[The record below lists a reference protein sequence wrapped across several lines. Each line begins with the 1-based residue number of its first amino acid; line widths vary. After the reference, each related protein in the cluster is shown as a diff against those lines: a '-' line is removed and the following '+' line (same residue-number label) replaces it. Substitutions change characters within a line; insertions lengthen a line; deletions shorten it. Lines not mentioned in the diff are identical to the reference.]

1 MIQSYLTI
9 AWRNL
14 VKNKIFSF
22 INIFGLGLG
31 FAAFIF
37 IALYIVDELSYDRF
51 YPRAKDIYRVH
62 SDISFGGADL
72 KVAVTS
78 DPFGETLK
86 RDYPEVE
93 QYTRLYANEGAK
105 FIRNGEDWIT
115 ESACAYTDSTFFDV
129 FPRPIIE
136 GKAQTALNE
145 PYTVAISRSAAE
157 KYFKGAALGQTLVV
171 DMEEKLKY
179 KVTAVFEDMP
189 VNSHFRF
196 DVLFSM
202 HNANYQFGNY
212 LGHNFH
218 TYIRLKK
225 GADPKKLE
233 AKFPD
238 LIDRY
243 VFPQAQQF
251 MQIKNREDF
260 EKAGNSIAYSLLPL
274 QDIHLKS
281 DGRAVELS
289 VNGSMQYV
297 RVFGI
302 VSLFLLLIASI
313 NFINLS
319 TARSAKR
326 SKEVGIRKVMGTS
339 KSTLI
344 SQFLAES
351 VLSSGISL
359 VFALLL
365 VLSLMPFF
373 NQLTGKDFSWSNV
386 FQFPFFGLVMA
397 LPLVIGL
404 LAGYYPAF
412 FLSSFRPI
420 EVLKSKVN
428 AGFTKSIFR
437 NVLVST
443 QFSISL
449 LLVIATLVVYRQLNF
464 IQQTNL
470 GFNKD
475 QVLVLNGTN
484 ALMNN
489 NTAFRNEVLRLK
501 GVKSASGASYLP
513 VDNSSRSDNPFSK
526 EATIDAKNGFNMQI
540 WNVDEDY
547 IPNLGMEITAGRNF
561 SKEFGGDSTGII
573 LNETAVKF
581 LGYSDPIGKK
591 VYSAEGAA
599 GSAVAYTI
607 VGVVKNFHFSSMR
620 HEIGPLAMR
629 LRNNDWVLAFKID
642 AAESS
647 SLIPQIAQKWKT
659 MASGAP
665 LDYQFLDE
673 SFNNMY
679 RAEQRVGKIALCFA
693 FLTILLACLGLFG
706 LVTYMTEQ
714 RTKEIGIRKV
724 LGASTFGITT
734 MLSKDFLRLVLISIL
749 IASPLAWYFMQQW
762 LKDFTY
768 RIEIQWWMFALAGL
782 GALVLAF
789 LTLSFQS
796 IRAALAN
803 PVKSLKSE

>member
-37 IALYIVDELSYDRF
+37 IALFIVDELSYDRF
-51 YPRAKDIYRVH
+51 YPRAKDIYRVQ

-78 DPFGETLK
+78 DPFGESLK

-93 QYTRLYANEGAK
+93 QYTRIYANEGAK
-105 FIRNGEDWIT
+105 FIRKGEDWIT

-189 VNSHFRF
+189 ANSHFRF

-218 TYIRLKK
+218 TYILLKK
-225 GADPKKLE
+225 GADAKKLE

-260 EKAGNSIAYSLLPL
+260 EKAGNSIVYSLLPL
-274 QDIHLKS
+274 QDIHLRS

-289 VNGSMQYV
+289 VNGNMQYV

-302 VSLFLLLIASI
+302 VALFLLLIASI

-339 KSTLI
+339 KQTLMG
-344 SQFLAES
+344 QFLAES

-359 VFALLL
+359 VFGLLL
-365 VLSLMPFF
+365 VLSLLPFF
-373 NQLTGKDFSWSNV
+373 NQLAGKNFSWSHV
-386 FQFPFFGLVMA
+386 FQFPFFGLVLA
-397 LPLVIGL
+397 LPIVVGL

-428 AGFTKSIFR
+428 AASSKSIFR

-449 LLVIATLVVYRQLNF
+449 LLIIATLVVYRQLNF

-489 NTAFRNEVLRLK
+489 NMAFRNEILRLK
-501 GVKSASGASYLP
+501 GVKSASGAGYLP
-513 VDNSSRSDNPFSK
+513 VDNSARSDNPFSK
-526 EATIDAKNGFNMQI
+526 ESTIDAKNGFNMQI
-540 WNVDEDY
+540 WNVDEGY
-547 IPNLGMEITAGRNF
+547 IPNLGMEISEGRNF
-561 SKEFGGDSTGII
+561 SKAYGSDSTGII
-573 LNETAVKF
+573 INETAAKF
-581 LGYSDPIGKK
+581 LGFTHPVGKK
-591 VYSAEGAA
+591 IYSAEGDA
-599 GSAVAYTI
+599 GGAVPYTI
-607 VGVVKNFHFSSMR
+607 IGVVKNFHFSSMR
-620 HEIGPLAMR
+620 NEIGPLAMR
-629 LRNNDWVLAFKID
+629 LRPNDWALAFKLG
-642 AAESS
+642 AAESTK
-647 SLIPQIAQKWKT
+647 LIPQIAEKWKT
-659 MASGAP
+659 MAGGAP
-665 LDYQFLDE
+665 FDYQFLDE

-679 RAEQRVGKIALCFA
+679 RAELRVGKIALCFS

-724 LGASTFGITT
+724 LGATTFGITT
-734 MLSKDFLRLVLISIL
+734 MLSKDFLRLVLISII

-762 LKDFTY
+762 LKEFTY
-768 RIEIQWWMFALAGL
+768 RIEIQWWVFVLAGI
-782 GALVLAF
+782 GALGIAF

-803 PVKSLKSE
+803 PIKSLRSE

>member
-14 VKNKIFSF
+14 IKNKVFSF

-37 IALYIVDELSYDRF
+37 IALYIVDELSYDQF
-51 YPRAKDIYRVH
+51 YPNAKDTYRVH
-62 SDISFGGADL
+62 SDIRFGGADL
-72 KVAVTS
+72 RVAVTS

-93 QYTRLYANEGAK
+93 QYTRVYANEGSK
-105 FIRNGEDWIT
+105 FIRRGEDWIT
-115 ESACAYTDSTFFDV
+115 ENACAYADSTFFDI

-145 PYTVAISRSAAE
+145 PNTVAISRSAAE
-157 KYFKGAALGQTLVV
+157 KYFKGSALGQTLVV
-171 DMEEKLKY
+171 GMEDKLKY
-179 KVTAVFEDMP
+179 KVAAVFEDIP
-189 VNSHFRF
+189 ANSHFRF

-202 HNANYQFGNY
+202 HQLNYQFGNY

-218 TYIRLKK
+218 TYVRLKK
-225 GADPKKLE
+225 GTDPQKLE
-233 AKFPD
+233 AKFSD
-238 LIDRY
+238 LVDRY

-251 MQIKNREDF
+251 MQIKSREDF
-260 EKAGNSIAYSLLPL
+260 ENAGNSIVYSLIPIL
-274 QDIHLKS
+274 DIHLKS
-281 DGRAVELS
+281 GERGVELA
-289 VNGSMQYV
+289 VNGNIQYV

-302 VSLFLLLIASI
+302 VALFLLLIASI

-339 KSTLI
+339 KNTLI

-359 VFALLL
+359 VLALLL
-365 VLSLMPFF
+365 VVSMMPFF
-373 NQLTGKDFSWSNV
+373 NQLAGKAFSWANV
-386 FQFPFFGLVMA
+386 FQFPFFGLVLA

-428 AGFTKSIFR
+428 AGFSKSIFR

-449 LLVIATLVVYRQLNF
+449 LLIIATLIVYRQLNF
-464 IQQTNL
+464 IQDKNL

-484 ALMNN
+484 ALQQNN
-489 NTAFRNEVLRLK
+489 QAFKQELLRLK
-501 GVKSASGASYLP
+501 GVKGASGAGYLP
-513 VDNSSRSDNPFSK
+513 VDNSSRSDSPFSK

-540 WNVDEDY
+540 WNVDEAY
-547 IPNLGMEITAGRNF
+547 IPNLGMEIVEGRNF
-561 SKEFGGDSTGII
+561 SKEFGTDSSGII
-573 LNETAVKF
+573 VNETALKF
-581 LGYSDPIGKK
+581 LDLEDPIGKTI
-591 VYSAEGAA
+591 YSTLGNPN
-599 GSAVAYTI
+599 GNQAYTI
-607 VGVVKNFHFSSMR
+607 IGVVKNFHFSSLR

-629 LRNNDWVLAFKID
+629 LGSNDWAMAFKID
-642 AAESS
+642 AAESQD
-647 SLIPQIAQKWKT
+647 LIAKITAKWKM
-659 MASGAP
+659 MAGGAP
-665 LDYQFLDE
+665 FSYQFLDE

-724 LGASTFGITT
+724 LGASTFGITR
-734 MLSKDFLRLVLISIL
+734 MLSVDFLRLVLISIL
-749 IASPLAWYFMQQW
+749 IASPLAWYFMHQW

-768 RIEIQWWMFALAGL
+768 RIEIQWWIFALAGI
-782 GALVLAF
+782 GALVIAF